1 MTTENNEVLYETE
14 SLCPECLEIVPAR
27 LVRTGNGE
35 VEIVKKCPEHG
46 EFREVVWSD
55 AEMFERAMKYEHKGP
70 GIENPQT
77 ECSEGCP
84 RSCGLCDRHLSTT
97 ALGIIDVTNRCNLN
111 CPVCFANAEAKG
123 YVYEPSL
130 EQIEEMLDLLRSERP
145 VKTPAVQFAGGEP
158 LVRDDIHEIIAA
170 ADERGFHVQIATNGI
185 EFARNPELA
194 EDLHEAGLNVVYL
207 QFDGLKPEIY
217 EEVRGSRKVLE
228 LKKEAIKVLERVGL
242 STVLVPTLARGV
254 NDDQIRPM
262 LDFAREYEV
271 IRGINVQ
278 PISFTGRTP
287 KEERER
293 MRITIP
299 DFVKLVEEQTDG
311 RIPADSFYPV
321 PVAAKIAHLIGR
333 LHGEPKPE
341 FSAHPICGVAT
352 YLIEEDGWYRP
363 ITDYVDPDAF
373 LDTLEKVAKKVGSL
387 ERTRDKAK
395 ATWIIAKNL
404 RRIFKGI
411 TGKKRLAR
419 LVVDVVT
426 KGTYDAL
433 SEYHWNAF
441 LLGCMHFMDPYN
453 FQVDRVRRCV
463 IHYATPDGRIIPFC
477 AYNTIHREEVE
488 RKFGV
493 PLEEW
498 KKQRRKERNE

>member
-1 MTTENNEVLYETE
+1 MTSENGEVLRETE
-14 SLCPECLEIVPAR
+14 SLCPECLKVVPAR
-27 LVRTGNGE
+27 LVRTE
-35 VEIVKKCPEHG
+35 DDRVEIVKECPEHG

-55 AEMFERAMKYEHKGP
+55 AEMFERAFRYEHKGP

-77 ECSEGCP
+77 RCDRGCP
-84 RSCGLCDRHLSTT
+84 LSCGLCECHLSTT

-158 LVRDDIHEIIAA
+158 LVRDDIHEIISAA
-170 ADERGFHVQIATNGI
+170 AERGFHVQIATNGI
-185 EFARNPELA
+185 EFARDPDLA
-194 EDLHEAGLNVVYL
+194 EDLNGAGLNVVYL

-217 EEVRGSRKVLE
+217 ERIRGSRKVLE
-228 LKKEAIKVLERVGL
+228 LKKEAIKNLERAGL

-287 KEERER
+287 REERER

-299 DFVKLVEEQTDG
+299 DFVRLVEEQTDG
-311 RIPADSFYPV
+311 RVPADSFYPV
-321 PVAAKIAHLIGR
+321 PIAAKIAHLIGQ
-333 LHGEPKPE
+333 LHGQPKPE
-341 FSAHPICGVAT
+341 FSAHPVCGVAT

-363 ITDYVDPDAF
+363 ITDFVDPDAF
-373 LDTLEKVAKKVGSL
+373 LEMLEKVVEKVDSL
-387 ERTRDKAK
+387 ERRRDQAK
-395 ATWIIAKNL
+395 AAWIVAKHL
-404 RRIFKGI
+404 RRVFKGI
-411 TGKKRLAR
+411 TGKRRLAR
-419 LVVDVVT
+419 LVVDVIT

-433 SEYHWNAF
+433 SEFHWNAL

-453 FQVDRVRRCV
+453 FQTDRVRRCV

-477 AYNTIHREEVE
+477 AYNTLHREEVE
-488 RKFGV
+488 RKFSV

-498 KKQRRKERNE
+498 KRRRREDE